1 MTVWL
6 RQNTSVALAFGPFIS
21 IADGSAAVAGIT
33 FVSGDIRVKKNNANW
48 LSTTGASDCANED
61 GNRPFYEI
69 GLSAGVV
76 DTLGV
81 LKVAIYPTSAA
92 VRPFQVWQ
100 DFMVVPPA
108 LYDAH
113 FGAVAGIVPANVR
126 AWQDV
131 TVQAI
136 TTANL
141 AIPADVVVWAHSSVS
156 AMPGPAAGATGNVN
170 VVAWQGVTV
179 QAITTANNAIP
190 ADIVVW
196 AHSTVSAMP
205 GAAAAATG
213 NVNVLAWA
221 GVTVPAI
228 TTVRPY
234 PMVDMVVASHVTL
247 VPAPVS
253 ATPYIPSDVLLW
265 EHATA
270 AALSSGLVQTLI
282 ADISAGAIET
292 AGFAP
297 GTTIPAVTSVLSNVG
312 ANVLAIAAGAITQTA
327 IAGTVLVSANVG
339 QWNLSAV
346 SAMPG
351 TPFNGRVNVVA
362 WQGVT
367 VQAITTANLAIP
379 SDVVVWGHST
389 VSAMPGAST
398 PAFNGRVDVIS
409 WQGTTV
415 QAITTANN
423 AIPVDV
429 IVWAHSTVSSMP
441 SHDANV
447 LSFTAGAL
455 TQAAIADTVLVSAN
469 VGQWNLSPVTAMP
482 GPAAGATGNVNVVA
496 WQGVTVQAITTAN
509 LALPV
514 DVVLWAHSTVSAMPG
529 PAAGATGNVNVV
541 AWQGVTVQAITTAN
555 NAIPADV
562 VVWAHSTVS
571 AMPGPA
577 AGATGNVNV
586 VAWAGVTVPAIT
598 SAAPYVQ
605 ADVRAMANDIITAAV
620 IANGAIDQTAIAS
633 TVLISANV
641 GQWNA
646 SQVSAMPGA
655 PIGAVP
661 NVNVLA
667 WAGVT
672 VPAITTIRPYPAV
685 DMVVASHVTL
695 IPTPTSATPYL
706 PTDLLLWEHATA
718 NALITGRVDSNT
730 QALANNVITQAAI
743 AGTVLVSA
751 NVGQWNAAAVSAM
764 PGASTPAF
772 NGRVNV
778 VAWQGVTVQAITTTN
793 NALPVDVVVWG
804 HASVSAMPG
813 ASTPAFNGRV
823 NVIAW
828 QDVTV
833 QAITTANLALPVD
846 VVLWAHSTVSAM
858 PGASTIV
865 GSVNVNMW
873 AGTSVAAITTAGT
886 IPVDQ
891 IYQNHTS
898 VGTPGTGSDVNV
910 VTWGGEAVANVLLSA
925 NVGQWNASP
934 VTAMPG
940 SGILGAGSITASTF
954 AAGAIDAAALAADA
968 VDAILDD
975 PLEGATTLRQ
985 AIRIMLASLA
995 GKLAGAATA
1004 TITIRDINDTVDRI
1018 TATVDENGNRIDVT
1032 VNGA

>member
-1 MTVWL
+1 MTIWL

-196 AHSTVSAMP
+196 AHSSVSAMP

-270 AALSSGLVQTLI
+270 ATLSSGLIQTLI

-351 TPFNGRVNVVA
+351 ASTPVFNGRVNVVA
-362 WQGVT
+362 
-367 VQAITTANLAIP
+367 
-379 SDVVVWGHST
+379 
-389 VSAMPGAST
+389 
-398 PAFNGRVDVIS
+398 

-441 SHDANV
+441 SHDANVLSFTAGAITQAAIADTVLVSANVDQWNASPVTAMPGHNVNV

-482 GPAAGATGNVNVVA
+482 GPAAGATGNVNIVA

-661 NVNVLA
+661 NVNILA

-695 IPTPTSATPYL
+695 VPMPTSAAPYL
-706 PTDLLLWEHATA
+706 PVDLLLWEHATA
-718 NALITGRVDSNT
+718 SALIAGRVDSNT

-743 AGTVLVSA
+743 ADTVLVSA
-751 NVGQWNAAAVSAM
+751 NVGQWNTAAVSAM
-764 PGASTPAF
+764 PGASTPVF

-778 VAWQGVTVQAITTTN
+778 VAWQGVTVQAITTAN

-804 HASVSAMPG
+804 HSSVSAMPG
-813 ASTPAFNGRV
+813 APTPAFNGRV

-858 PGASTIV
+858 PGASAVV

-873 AGTSVAAITTAGT
+873 AGTSVAAITTAGA

-898 VGTPGTGSDVNV
+898 VGTPGAGSDVNV

-925 NVGQWNASP
+925 NVGQWSASP

-940 SGILGAGSITASTF
+940 SGVLGTGSITTSTF

-968 VDAILDD
+968 VDLILDD
-975 PLEGATTLRQ
+975 PIEGVTTLRQ
-985 AIRIMLASLA
+985 ALRIMLAALA
-995 GKLAGAATA
+995 GKLSGAATT
-1004 TITIRDINDTVDRI
+1004 TITIRDVNDTKARI
-1018 TATVDENGNRIDVT
+1018 TATVDEDGNRVDVT
-1032 VNGA
+1032 VDGT